1 MQLARQLQ
9 GSVTQQTQPL
19 FFRCNSLR
27 SDYIQGEG
35 PATSVS
41 RCLWQDGRA
50 LRACKS
56 CTQTGNLR
64 TAQVRPTAARGCRVI
79 SGGEGSCPLRLPT
92 GEEVI
97 ADGVLRAVFSWGGIL
112 IWPHAQ
118 VKGQGRD
125 TAPARLLQDTTQVL
139 SSLENALGLM

>member
-1 MQLARQLQ
+1 MQLEHQLQ

-27 SDYIQGEG
+27 CDYIQGEG

-41 RCLWQDGRA
+41 GCLWQDGRA
-50 LRACKS
+50 LRVCKS
-56 CTQTGNLR
+56 CTQTGDLR
-64 TAQVRPTAARGCRVI
+64 TAQVWSTAAQVCRVI
-79 SGGEGSCPLRLPT
+79 SGGEGSCLLRLPT
-92 GEEVI
+92 GEDAI
-97 ADGVLRAVFSWGGIL
+97 ADGVLRAVCSWGGIL

-125 TAPARLLQDTTQVL
+125 TAPARLLQETTQVL